1 VKLVDPIAQSFYVNP
16 LSGYFVTS
24 IDLFFYSKDA
34 ELPVTVQLRPM
45 EYGVP
50 TDSVYSHSEVVLNP
64 ADISTS
70 NDGTLSTRV
79 TFDAPVFLKGDT
91 FHCICILSNSDQY
104 LVHVSRLTE
113 KDLASSSTSGVFV
126 TKQPLSGSLFK
137 SQNGSTWSPVQSDDL
152 KFTLYRANF
161 KAFQGDINFYNPELT
176 IGNQQVAN
184 LINNPLEINA
194 RKIRIGLGATILASN
209 LTIGNDIAQLNASG
223 NGNYVGVAGSAT
235 GTLNIVNAGIGYTP
249 SSGSFT
255 YTNIPLTSK
264 TGSGRNATANI
275 TITNGSVAAVGGTIA
290 IGGNG
295 YLIGD
300 ILIPTQIGASNL
312 GLNMQLSVQ
321 NIAGVNELIVD
332 NVQGDF
338 ETTLSGK
345 SLTYVNSSGVT
356 SDIYFS
362 NGVKAFPSSIVVV
375 ENGEHI
381 KVNHR
386 NHGMHSNVNKVAITN
401 ASSDITSS
409 KLTTAYSNTS
419 TGNIIIQDSANFST
433 FENVGVASTNP
444 GYIRIGNEIIA
455 YNGVSGNTLIGI
467 TRQIDQTLASSY
479 TALTPV
485 MKYELNGVSL
495 RRINKTFTLSDSTET
510 DSIGLDYYKVK
521 VDFTNGGNVATL
533 PQGQTIRDGGS
544 PLGRLYFKQTK
555 SSGGENIKATQNI
568 PFEIVRPIVDS
579 TVLPGTSIS
588 SKIRTVSGTSIS
600 GSELSYNDAG
610 FTEINLDSNNYLNS
624 PRIVAAKVNETE
636 NLGSL
641 PGKKS
646 FTLNMQLN
654 TTNPYISPAI
664 DLQRVAMSFTT
675 NRVDNL
681 ITNFIIDDKVAKLTT
696 DPSAF
701 VYANVPIQLELPA
714 NSIKIYLSAHVNIF
728 SEIKCLYSVT
738 NTSSDELVY
747 YPFPGYTNLNSF
759 NKIIDPSQNSGLS
772 DSKLIKEDSLG
783 FEGDSVKYKEYLFT
797 VDNLPSFRYYSI
809 KLVGTSTN
817 QAYPPRVKELR
828 VIALAGASS

>member
-1 VKLVDPIAQSFYVNP
+1 MKLVDPIAQSFYIKP

-24 IDLFFYSKDA
+24 LDLFFYSKDP

-64 ADISTS
+64 KNISTS
-70 NDGTLSTRV
+70 NNGTLATRV
-79 TFDAPVFLKGDT
+79 TFDSPVFLKGDT
-91 FHCICILSNSDQY
+91 FHCVCILSNSDQY
-104 LVHVSRLTE
+104 LVHISRLTE
-113 KDLASSSTSGVFV
+113 MDLASSSTSGVFV

-137 SQNGSTWSPVQSDDL
+137 SQNGSTWTPVQSDDL

-176 IGNQQVAN
+176 DGNHQVAN
-184 LINNPLEINA
+184 LISNPLEINA

-209 LTIGNDIAQLNASG
+209 LTIGNDIYQLNASG
-223 NGNYVGVAGSAT
+223 NGNYVGYAGSAT
-235 GTLNIVNAGIGYTP
+235 GTLSIVNAGIGYTP
-249 SSGSFT
+249 SSGSLT
-255 YTNIPLTSK
+255 YNNIALTSR
-264 TGSGRNATANI
+264 TGSGRNATASI
-275 TITNGSVAAVGGTIA
+275 TITNGSVASVGATITT
-290 IGGNG
+290 GGNG

-300 ILIPTQIGASNL
+300 VLVPTQIGASNL

-321 NIAGVNELIVD
+321 NIAGINELVVD
-332 NVQGDF
+332 NVQGEF
-338 ETTLSGK
+338 ETALSAK
-345 SLTYVNSSGVT
+345 TLTYVNSSGVT

-362 NGVKAFPSSIVVV
+362 NGVKAYPSSLVVV

-386 NHGMHSNVNKVAITN
+386 NHGMHSNVNKVSITN
-401 ASSDITSS
+401 ISSDINPS
-409 KLTTAYSNTS
+409 KLTTAYSNTA
-419 TGNIIIQDSANFST
+419 TGSISIQDSTNFST

-455 YNGVSGNTLIGI
+455 YSGISGNTLTGI

-479 TALTPV
+479 ATLTPV

-510 DSIGLDYYKVK
+510 NSIGLDYYKVK
-521 VDFTNGGNVATL
+521 VDFTNGGNVAAL
-533 PQGQTIRDGGS
+533 PQGQTSRNGGS

-600 GSELSYNDAG
+600 GSELSYNDVG

-624 PRIVAAKVNETE
+624 PRIVAAKVNETQ

-654 TTNPYISPAI
+654 TSNSYISPAI
-664 DLQRVAMSFTT
+664 ELQRVAMSFTT

-681 ITNFIIDDKVAKLTT
+681 ITDFIVDDKVAKLTT

-728 SEIKCLYSVT
+728 NEIKCLYSVS
-738 NTSSDELVY
+738 NTSGDEPVY

-759 NKIIDPSQNSGLS
+759 NKVIDPSQNSGLS

-783 FEGDSVKYKEYLFT
+783 FEGDNVKFKEYLFS

-828 VIALAGASS
+828 VIALAGAAV

>member
-1 VKLVDPIAQSFYVNP
+1 MKLVDPIAQSFYVNP

>member
-1 VKLVDPIAQSFYVNP
+1 MKLVDPIAQSFYVSP
-16 LSGYFVTS
+16 TSGYFVTS
-24 IDLFFYSKDA
+24 LDLFFYSKDP
-34 ELPVTVQLRPM
+34 ELPVTIQLRPM
-45 EYGVP
+45 EYGSP
-50 TDSVYSHSEVVLNP
+50 TDSVYRHSEVVLKP

-70 NDGTLSTRV
+70 NNGTLATRV
-79 TFDAPVFLKGDT
+79 KFDSPVFLKGDT

-104 LVHVSRLTE
+104 LVHISRLTE
-113 KDLASSSTSGVFV
+113 MDLASSSTSSVFV
-126 TKQPLSGSLFK
+126 TKQPVSGSIFK
-137 SQNGSTWSPVQSDDL
+137 SQNGSSWTPVQSDDL

-161 KAFQGDINFYNPELT
+161 KANQGDINFYNSELT
-176 IGNQQVAN
+176 DGNHQVAN

-194 RKIRIGLGATILASN
+194 RKIRIGLGATILSSN
-209 LTIGNDIAQLNASG
+209 LTIGNNIAQLDARGS
-223 NGNYVGVAGSAT
+223 GNYVGFAGSAT

-249 SSGSFT
+249 SSGSVT
-255 YTNIPLTSK
+255 YNNITLTSK

-275 TITNGSVAAVGGTIA
+275 TITNGSVAPSGATITT
-290 IGGNG
+290 GGNG

-300 ILIPTQIGASNL
+300 VLVPTQIGASNL
-312 GLNMQLSVQ
+312 GLNMQLSVK
-321 NIAGVNELIVD
+321 NLAGINELIID

-338 ETTLSGK
+338 ETALSAK
-345 SLTYVNSSGVT
+345 TLTYVNSSGIT

-362 NGVKAFPSSIVVV
+362 GGVKAYPSSIVVV

-381 KVNHR
+381 RVNHR
-386 NHGMHSNVNKVAITN
+386 NHGMHSNVNKVNITN
-401 ASSDITSS
+401 ISSDINPS
-409 KLTTAYSNTS
+409 KLTAAYSNTE
-419 TGNIIIQDSANFST
+419 TGNISIQDSTNFST

-444 GYIRIGNEIIA
+444 GYVQIGNEIIA
-455 YNGVSGNTLIGI
+455 YSGILGNTLTGI
-467 TRQIDQTLASSY
+467 TRQIDQTLAVSY
-479 TALTPV
+479 ATLTPV

-521 VDFTNGGNVATL
+521 VDFTNGGNVAAL
-533 PQGQTIRDGGS
+533 PQGQTNRSGGS
-544 PLGRLYFKQTK
+544 ALGRLYFKQTK
-555 SSGGENIKATQNI
+555 SSGGGNIKATQNI

-600 GSELSYNDAG
+600 GNELSYNDAG

-624 PRIVAAKVNETE
+624 PRIVAAKINETQ
-636 NLGSL
+636 NLSTL

-654 TTNPYISPAI
+654 TSNSYISPAI
-664 DLQRVAMSFTT
+664 ELQRVAMSFTT

-681 ITNFIIDDKVAKLTT
+681 ITDFIVDDKVAKLNT

-728 SEIKCLYSVT
+728 SEIKCLYSVS

-772 DSKLIKEDSLG
+772 DARLIKEDSLG
-783 FEGDSVKYKEYLFT
+783 FEGDSVKFKEYLFT

-828 VIALAGASS
+828 VIALAGASN

>member
-1 VKLVDPIAQSFYVNP
+1 
-16 LSGYFVTS
+16 
-24 IDLFFYSKDA
+24 
-34 ELPVTVQLRPM
+34 
-45 EYGVP
+45 
-50 TDSVYSHSEVVLNP
+50 
-64 ADISTS
+64 
-70 NDGTLSTRV
+70 
-79 TFDAPVFLKGDT
+79 
-91 FHCICILSNSDQY
+91 
-104 LVHVSRLTE
+104 
-113 KDLASSSTSGVFV
+113 
-126 TKQPLSGSLFK
+126 
-137 SQNGSTWSPVQSDDL
+137 
-152 KFTLYRANF
+152 
-161 KAFQGDINFYNPELT
+161 
-176 IGNQQVAN
+176 
-184 LINNPLEINA
+184 
-194 RKIRIGLGATILASN
+194 
-209 LTIGNDIAQLNASG
+209 
-223 NGNYVGVAGSAT
+223 
-235 GTLNIVNAGIGYTP
+235 
-249 SSGSFT
+249 
-255 YTNIPLTSK
+255 
-264 TGSGRNATANI
+264 
-275 TITNGSVAAVGGTIA
+275 
-290 IGGNG
+290 
-295 YLIGD
+295 
-300 ILIPTQIGASNL
+300 
-312 GLNMQLSVQ
+312 MQLSVQ
-321 NIAGVNELIVD
+321 NLAGINELIVD

-338 ETTLSGK
+338 ETALSSK

-362 NGVKAFPSSIVVV
+362 SGVKAYPSSVVVV

-386 NHGMHSNVNKVAITN
+386 NHGMHSNVNKVIIADT
-401 ASSDITSS
+401 SSDINPS
-409 KLTTAYSNTS
+409 KLTTAYSNTA
-419 TGNIIIQDSANFST
+419 TGSISIQDSTNFST

-444 GYIRIGNEIIA
+444 GYVRIGNEIIA
-455 YNGVSGNTLIGI
+455 YSGISGNTLTGI

-479 TALTPV
+479 AALTPV
-485 MKYELNGVSL
+485 MKYELDGVSL

-510 DSIGLDYYKVK
+510 NSIGLDYYKVK
-521 VDFTNGGNVATL
+521 VDFTNGGNVAAL
-533 PQGQTIRDGGS
+533 PQGQTSRDGGS
-544 PLGRLYFKQTK
+544 ALGRLYFKQTK

-600 GSELSYNDAG
+600 GNELSYNDAG

-624 PRIVAAKVNETE
+624 PRIVAAKVNETQ

-654 TTNPYISPAI
+654 TSNSYISPAI
-664 DLQRVAMSFTT
+664 ELQRVAMSFTT

-681 ITNFIIDDKVAKLTT
+681 ITDFIVDDKVAKLST

-728 SEIKCLYSVT
+728 SEIKCLYSVS

-759 NKIIDPSQNSGLS
+759 NKVIDPSQNSGLS

-783 FEGDSVKYKEYLFT
+783 FEGDSVKFKEYLFT

-828 VIALAGASS
+828 VIALAGGSN

>member
-1 VKLVDPIAQSFYVNP
+1 MKLVDPIAQSFYVKP

-24 IDLFFYSKDA
+24 LDLFFYSKDP

-64 ADISTS
+64 KNISTS
-70 NDGTLSTRV
+70 NNGTLATRV
-79 TFDAPVFLKGDT
+79 TFESPVFLKGDT
-91 FHCICILSNSDQY
+91 FHCVCILSNSDQY
-104 LVHVSRLTE
+104 LVHISRLTE
-113 KDLASSSTSGVFV
+113 MDLASSSTSGVFV

-137 SQNGSTWSPVQSDDL
+137 SQNGSTWTPVQSDDL

-161 KAFQGDINFYNPELT
+161 KANQGDINFYNPELT
-176 IGNQQVAN
+176 DGNHQVAN
-184 LINNPLEINA
+184 LINNPIEINA
-194 RKIRIGLGATILASN
+194 RKIRIGLGATILSSD
-209 LTIGNDIAQLNASG
+209 LTIGNNIAQLRARG
-223 NGNYVGVAGSAT
+223 NGNYVGYAGSAT
-235 GTLNIVNAGIGYTP
+235 GTLSIINAGIGYTP
-249 SSGSFT
+249 SSGSVT
-255 YTNIPLTSK
+255 YNNIALTSK
-264 TGSGRNATANI
+264 TGSGRNATASI
-275 TITNGSVAAVGGTIA
+275 TITNGSVAYVGDTITA
-290 IGGNG
+290 GGNG

-300 ILIPTQIGASNL
+300 VLVPTQIGASNL

-321 NIAGVNELIVD
+321 NLAGINELIVD

-338 ETTLSGK
+338 ETALSSK

-362 NGVKAFPSSIVVV
+362 SGVKAYPSSVVVV

-386 NHGMHSNVNKVAITN
+386 NHGMHSNVNKVIIADT
-401 ASSDITSS
+401 SSDINPS
-409 KLTTAYSNTS
+409 KLTTDYSNTA
-419 TGNIIIQDSANFST
+419 TGSISVQDSTNFST

-444 GYIRIGNEIIA
+444 GYVRIGNEIIA
-455 YNGVSGNTLIGI
+455 YSGISGNTLTGI
-467 TRQIDQTLASSY
+467 TRQIDQTLAGSY
-479 TALTPV
+479 ATLTPV
-485 MKYELNGVSL
+485 MKYELDGVSL

-510 DSIGLDYYKVK
+510 NSIGLDYYKVK
-521 VDFTNGGNVATL
+521 VDFTNGGNVAAL
-533 PQGQTIRDGGS
+533 PQGQTSRDGGS
-544 PLGRLYFKQTK
+544 ALGRLYFKQTK

-600 GSELSYNDAG
+600 GNELSYNDAG

-624 PRIVAAKVNETE
+624 PRIVAAKVNETQ

-654 TTNPYISPAI
+654 TSNSYISPAI
-664 DLQRVAMSFTT
+664 ELQRVAMSFTT

-681 ITNFIIDDKVAKLTT
+681 ITDFIVDDKVAKLST

-728 SEIKCLYSVT
+728 SEIKCLYSVS

-759 NKIIDPSQNSGLS
+759 NKVIDPSQNSGLS

-783 FEGDSVKYKEYLFT
+783 FEGDSVKFKEYLFT

-828 VIALAGASS
+828 VIALAGGSN

>member
-1 VKLVDPIAQSFYVNP
+1 MKLVDPIAQSFYVKP

-24 IDLFFYSKDA
+24 LDLFFYSKDS

-50 TDSVYSHSEVVLNP
+50 TDSVYLYSEVVLRS

-70 NDGTLSTRV
+70 NNGTLATRV
-79 TFDAPVFLKGDT
+79 TFESPVFLKGDT
-91 FHCICILSNSDQY
+91 FHCVCILSNSDQY
-104 LVHVSRLTE
+104 LVHISRLTE
-113 KDLASSSTSGVFV
+113 MDLASSSTSGVFV

-137 SQNGSTWSPVQSDDL
+137 SQNGSTWTPVQSDDL

-161 KAFQGDINFYNPELT
+161 KSSQGDINFYNPELT
-176 IGNQQVAN
+176 TGNQQIAN

-194 RKIRIGLGATILASN
+194 RKIRIGLGSTILDSN
-209 LTIGNDIAQLNASG
+209 LKIGNSITQLNATG
-223 NGNYVGVAGSAT
+223 NGNYVGFAGSAA
-235 GTLNIVNAGIGYTP
+235 GTLSIVNSGIGYTP

-255 YTNIPLTSK
+255 YNNIPLTSK
-264 TGSGRNATANI
+264 TGSGRNATASI
-275 TITNGSVAAVGGTIA
+275 TITNGSVASVGATITS
-290 IGGNG
+290 GGNG
-295 YLIGD
+295 YLIGEV
-300 ILIPTQIGASNL
+300 LIPTQIGASNL

-321 NIAGVNELIVD
+321 NIAGINELIVD

-338 ETTLSGK
+338 ETAVSDKT
-345 SLTYVNSSGVT
+345 LTYVTNSGIT

-362 NGVKAFPSSIVVV
+362 NGVKSFPSSIVLV

-386 NHGMHSNVNKVAITN
+386 NHGMHSNVNKVIISDT
-401 ASSDITSS
+401 SSDIAPSR
-409 KLTTAYSNTS
+409 LTTAYSNTS
-419 TGNIIIQDSANFST
+419 TGNISIQDSTNFST

-444 GYIRIGNEIIA
+444 GYIKIGNEIIS
-455 YNGVSGNTLIGI
+455 YSGISGNTLIGI

-479 TALTPV
+479 AALTPV

-495 RRINKTFTLSDSTET
+495 RRINKTFTLSDSIEA

-521 VDFTNGGNVATL
+521 VDFTNGGNVEAL
-533 PQGQTIRDGGS
+533 PQGQTSRVSGS
-544 PLGRLYFKQTK
+544 PLGRLYFKQTI

-568 PFEIVRPIVDS
+568 PFEIVKPIIESRVF
-579 TVLPGTSIS
+579 PGTSIS

-600 GSELSYNDAG
+600 GNEISYNDSG
-610 FTEINLDSNNYLNS
+610 FTEINLNSNNYLNS
-624 PRIVAAKVNETE
+624 PRIIASKVNETQ
-636 NLGSL
+636 NLGAF

-654 TTNPYISPAI
+654 TSNSYISPAI
-664 DLQRVAMSFTT
+664 DLQRVAMSFTS

-681 ITNFIIDDKVAKLTT
+681 ITDFVVNDKVAKLTT

-728 SEIKCLYSVT
+728 SEIKCLYSVS
-738 NTSSDELVY
+738 NTSGDDIVY
-747 YPFPGYTNLNSF
+747 YPFPGYNNLNSF
-759 NKIIDPSQNSGLS
+759 NKVIDPSKNSGLS

-783 FEGDSVKYKEYLFT
+783 FEGDSVKFKEYLFT

-828 VIALAGASS
+828 VIALAGAST

>member
-1 VKLVDPIAQSFYVNP
+1 MKLVDPIAQSFYVKP

-24 IDLFFYSKDA
+24 LDLFFYSKDP

-64 ADISTS
+64 KNISTS
-70 NDGTLSTRV
+70 NNGTLATRV
-79 TFDAPVFLKGDT
+79 TFESPVFLKGDA
-91 FHCICILSNSDQY
+91 FHCVCILSNSDQY
-104 LVHVSRLTE
+104 LVHISRLTE
-113 KDLASSSTSGVFV
+113 MDLASSSTSGVFV

-137 SQNGSTWSPVQSDDL
+137 SQNGSTWTPVQSDDL

-161 KAFQGDINFYNPELT
+161 KANQGDINFYNPELT
-176 IGNQQVAN
+176 DGNHQVAN
-184 LINNPLEINA
+184 LINNPIEINA
-194 RKIRIGLGATILASN
+194 RKIRIGLGATILSSN
-209 LTIGNDIAQLNASG
+209 LTIGNNIAQLGARG
-223 NGNYVGVAGSAT
+223 NGNYVGYAGSST
-235 GTLNIVNAGIGYTP
+235 GTLSIINAGIGYTP
-249 SSGSFT
+249 SSGSVT
-255 YTNIPLTSK
+255 YNNITLTSK
-264 TGSGRNATANI
+264 TGSGRNATASI
-275 TITNGSVAAVGGTIA
+275 TITNGSVASVGATITA
-290 IGGNG
+290 GGNG

-300 ILIPTQIGASNL
+300 VLVPTQIGASNL

-321 NIAGVNELIVD
+321 NLAGINELIVD

-338 ETTLSGK
+338 ETALSSK

-362 NGVKAFPSSIVVV
+362 SGVKAYPSSVVVV

-386 NHGMHSNVNKVAITN
+386 NHGMHSNVNKVIIADT
-401 ASSDITSS
+401 SSDINPS

-419 TGNIIIQDSANFST
+419 TGSISIQDSTNFST

-444 GYIRIGNEIIA
+444 GYVRIGNEIIA
-455 YNGVSGNTLIGI
+455 YSGISGNTLTGI

-479 TALTPV
+479 AALTPV
-485 MKYELNGVSL
+485 MKYELDGVSL

-510 DSIGLDYYKVK
+510 NSIGLDYYKVK
-521 VDFTNGGNVATL
+521 VDFTNGGNVAAL
-533 PQGQTIRDGGS
+533 PQGQTSRDGGS
-544 PLGRLYFKQTK
+544 ALGRLYFKQTK

-600 GSELSYNDAG
+600 GNELSYNDAG

-624 PRIVAAKVNETE
+624 PRIVAAKVNETQ

-654 TTNPYISPAI
+654 TSNSYISPAI
-664 DLQRVAMSFTT
+664 ELQRVAMSFTT

-681 ITNFIIDDKVAKLTT
+681 ITDFIVDDKVAKLST

-728 SEIKCLYSVT
+728 SEIKCLYSVS

-759 NKIIDPSQNSGLS
+759 NKVIDPSQNSGLS

-783 FEGDSVKYKEYLFT
+783 FEGDSVKFKEYLFT

-828 VIALAGASS
+828 VIALAGGSN